1 MNDDYLDSEFDRAD
15 HLISQELIEEGKAVL
30 QSILEENPRYGKA
43 HNHLGW
49 IYKSKEND
57 NRTAEK
63 HYQQALELVPSYGAI
78 YMNYSYLL
86 SEEKRYDELEKLLTK
101 AESVEEVNKTNL
113 NREWAYYFEDTKQY
127 ERAIDKY
134 KEYALSLYDNA
145 LIEKA
150 KEGIIRCRQK
160 MEIMNL

>member
-63 HYQQALELVPSYGAI
+63 HYQQALELVPCYGAI

>member
-1 MNDDYLDSEFDRAD
+1 MNDEYLDAEFDRAD
-15 HLISQELIEEGKAVL
+15 HLISQDLVEEARVVL

-49 IYKSKEND
+49 LYKNKDNNNRIAEN
-57 NRTAEK
+57 
-63 HYQQALELVPSYGAI
+63 HYKQALELVPDYGAI

-86 SEEKRYDELEKLLTK
+86 SEEKRFDELEKLLSK
-101 AESVEEVNKTNL
+101 AETIEEVNKSNL
-113 NREWAYYFEDTKQY
+113 NREWAYYYEDTKQF

-134 KEYALSLYDNA
+134 KEYALSLYDNN
-145 LIEKA
+145 LIDKA

-160 MEIMNL
+160 LEIQNL